1 MGRPRT
7 SLCCSVLARKT
18 IHRTSEEVWS
28 CSSVN
33 GQPVRFFRF
42 FSFARFSFASALR
55 IASFGTVSTIRS
67 ALLIRSRP
75 CCRVLMVLVLASCYV
90 LPRRCNLAPCDGA
103 KCHERECRLWFRSGN
118 DNLHCFSERRRIPRW
133 EQCFLFV
140 CNGHAAT
147 AV

>member
-1 MGRPRT
+1 VRFTMGRPRT

-67 ALLIRSRP
+67 ALLIRS
-75 CCRVLMVLVLASCYV
+75 ASV
-90 LPRRCNLAPCDGA
+90 LPGTDGA
-103 KCHERECRLWFRSGN
+103 GSGFM
-118 DNLHCFSERRRIPRW
+118 LC
-133 EQCFLFV
+133 
-140 CNGHAAT
+140 AT
-147 AV
+147 P